1 MDFHGAPLSNLPN
14 SHGDALYKL
23 PELRRRS
30 RWGRLKKRPA
40 LLGFASCTLVTAL
53 VAGTYLSFRLTGNL
67 PGQIMAR
74 RSNAAMA
81 ELVKT
86 PEFDDFVVRPIRDF
100 LTRNLYIGAH
110 PDDLIRFIRTSAA
123 YPDISTGTYERPASD
138 PSILIG
144 GWRDIIA
151 ELNKRGLW
159 APGLT
164 TQREESDLW
173 LRSYVIDRV
182 LSIDTQTQTDADL
195 LIGRASTSNSIA
207 LAPNIPSIP
216 TRDYIAQQRQR
227 IARITELRHR
237 LFPGSDPQLFARNTT
252 TVDTAVNALVAS
264 FGVDEQEF
272 DTILYLANCSQ
283 QMRNARTSA
292 PSTP

>member
-1 MDFHGAPLSNLPN
+1 
-14 SHGDALYKL
+14 
-23 PELRRRS
+23 
-30 RWGRLKKRPA
+30 
-40 LLGFASCTLVTAL
+40 
-53 VAGTYLSFRLTGNL
+53 
-67 PGQIMAR
+67 MAR
-74 RSNAAMA
+74 RSNAAMDQLA
-81 ELVKT
+81 KT
-86 PEFDDFVVRPIRDF
+86 PEFGAFVVVPIRDF

-123 YPDISTGTYERPASD
+123 YPDISTSTYERPASD

-164 TQREESDLW
+164 TQRNESDLW
-173 LRSYVIDRV
+173 LRSYVIQRV
-182 LSIDTQTQTDADL
+182 LSIDSRTQTDADL
-195 LIGRASTSNSIA
+195 LIGRASTANSIA
-207 LAPNIPSIP
+207 IAPNIPSIP
-216 TRDYIAQQRQR
+216 ARDYIAQQRER
-227 IARITELRHR
+227 IARITALRYR

-252 TVDTAVNALVAS
+252 AVDTAVNALVAS

-283 QMRNARTSA
+283 QMRNALTSA